1 MVMYHQLRSALGFL
15 ELGDP
20 DCAWEE
26 LESLPAEER
35 AHPVVLR
42 MRVQIYRSKERW
54 MEMAEVAR
62 HLTEIRPD
70 QPAHWT
76 DRAWAERRHLGIPVA
91 QQTLLIA
98 RDLFPQ
104 EGIIHYNLACYVC
117 QLGGLDEARKILAK
131 AIQIEP
137 TLRGAAL
144 EDEDLKAIW

>member
-1 MVMYHQLRSALGFL
+1 MYHQLRAALGFL

-20 DCAWEE
+20 DSAWEE

-42 MRVQIYRSKERW
+42 MRVQVYRAKERW

-62 HLTEIRPD
+62 HLTEIEPD

-98 RDLFPQ
+98 RDRFPR
-104 EGIIHYNLACYVC
+104 EGIIHYNLACYEAV
-117 QLGGLDEARKILAK
+117 QGHLDDAKVSLARAIELESSFK
-131 AIQIEP
+131 A
-137 TLRGAAL
+137 LAL
-144 EDEDLKAIW
+144 EDEDLKGIW